1 MFYNMFK
8 IGKYLEK
15 IHPEV
20 GDLITIDFPDERNS
34 ERYQVTDCYDKSL
47 QSDGISPLLHKY
59 IWKCKG
65 RRYANT
71 YDDIEMNEA
80 DKKLLEKQQ
89 FEQVVEEQVTS

>member
-47 QSDGISPLLHKY
+47 
-59 IWKCKG
+59 
-65 RRYANT
+65 
-71 YDDIEMNEA
+71 
-80 DKKLLEKQQ
+80 
-89 FEQVVEEQVTS
+89 